1 MPPTDQSIEGLL
13 VRQPPGEIDEPTI
26 LRPLG
31 VSRDPGQG
39 VPFVLREAGDGQPP
53 VLPNAGIDAL
63 GRRRLVRGSGAVRA
77 VRVGL
82 ESVQAIRSLK
92 PRLVQVL
99 KEYAAGTPHTR
110 LECRCSPYYQHTAL
124 YPCIDLM
131 ERRLGV
137 GRCSQP

>member
-1 MPPTDQSIEGLL
+1 M
-13 VRQPPGEIDEPTI
+13 
-26 LRPLG
+26 
-31 VSRDPGQG
+31 
-39 VPFVLREAGDGQPP
+39 
-53 VLPNAGIDAL
+53 
-63 GRRRLVRGSGAVRA
+63 RA

-99 KEYAAGTPHTR
+99 KEYAAGTPHTG

-131 ERRLGV
+131 ERLLGV

>member
-1 MPPTDQSIEGLL
+1 MGC
-13 VRQPPGEIDEPTI
+13 
-26 LRPLG
+26 
-31 VSRDPGQG
+31 
-39 VPFVLREAGDGQPP
+39 
-53 VLPNAGIDAL
+53 
-63 GRRRLVRGSGAVRA
+63 RRLVRGLGAVRP